1 MKKIV
6 LIIGFVL
13 FFIFLYYT
21 QVDNYVQSCFHKDDI
36 YLGLAYHSNPDGLT
50 RGYYRDY
57 KGGQPKEE
65 RLARRGHRIPVIPP
79 SKKEKS

>member
-6 LIIGFVL
+6 LIIGFALL
-13 FFIFLYYT
+13 FVFLYYT
-21 QVDNYVQSCFHKDDI
+21 QVDVCVQGCYHKDDI

-57 KGGQPKEE
+57 KGGQLKEE
-65 RLARRGHRIPVIPP
+65 RLARRGHRIRVITPP
-79 SKKEKS
+79 KKEKS